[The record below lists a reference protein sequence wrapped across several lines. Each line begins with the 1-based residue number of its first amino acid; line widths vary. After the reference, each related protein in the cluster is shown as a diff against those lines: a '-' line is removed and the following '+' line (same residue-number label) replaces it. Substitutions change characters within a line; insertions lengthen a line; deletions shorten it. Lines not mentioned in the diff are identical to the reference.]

1 MAITHI
7 EKERLQKVVIVHNRN
22 SGKQLFAS
30 VLSRVNEI
38 HKLLKGFLP
47 GKQVELW
54 DVHRF
59 EELEG
64 VARRLVAE
72 RADWLII
79 AGGDGTIRALTD
91 YLLQLDYRP
100 YVSVFP
106 AGTVNLVAKELQ
118 LSIEPER
125 WFRRVSRLAEAPVY
139 LGRANGRAFLT
150 VLGIGFDSLVVD
162 SVGELEK
169 KLLSK
174 FAYVVQGTELM
185 RKELIFSH
193 WSYRFQVRFDQE
205 EEWHEGS
212 SVIVGKSRYYAGR
225 YKIFNDASLA
235 KPLLYVAL
243 FQGGKRLDFL
253 RYTALIGMEALTMDK
268 SILFRRAKQLEI
280 RCNAENFVAELDGDA
295 VAHAPLAVAIEERPL
310 SFIA

>member
-1 MAITHI
+1 MPLTSLN
-7 EKERLQKVVIVHNRN
+7 KERLRRVVIVHNRN
-22 SGKQLFAS
+22 SGKQIFAS

-38 HKLLKGFLP
+38 HKRLKSVLST
-47 GKQVELW
+47 KEVELW
-54 DVHRF
+54 DVFRF

-64 VARRLVAE
+64 IAQRLAAKKV
-72 RADWLII
+72 DWVII
-79 AGGDGTIRALTD
+79 AGGDGTVRALID
-91 YLLQLDYRP
+91 LLLRQDYRP
-100 YVSVFP
+100 YISVFP

-125 WFRRVSRLAEAPVY
+125 WMKRVSRFNTVPVY
-139 LGRANGRAFLT
+139 FGRANGRVFLT

-162 SVGELEK
+162 SVSSLEK

-185 RKELIFSH
+185 RKEFIFSN
-193 WSYRFQVRFDQE
+193 WSYRFFVRFDDE

-225 YKIFNDASLA
+225 YNIFSDAALS

-243 FQGGKRLDFL
+243 FQGNKRMDFL

-268 SILFRRAKQLEI
+268 TVLFKRATKAEI
-280 RCNAENFVAELDGDA
+280 RCNTEDFVAELDGDA
-295 VAHAPLAVAIEERPL
+295 VAHAPLTVAIDTAPL